1 MMPEAYRLNMNTM
14 AVIMDSYAKYVVFL
28 SLLVFHPLITR
39 YSQLADHYGADI
51 AGDILKRTMPTTTS
65 NKPRVSPRESLKSNK
80 PYQFKSNAHAG
91 QPIYR
96 AF

>member
-1 MMPEAYRLNMNTM
+1 M
-14 AVIMDSYAKYVVFL
+14 
-28 SLLVFHPLITR
+28 R

-51 AGDILKRTMPTTTS
+51 AGDILKRTVPTTTP
-65 NKPRVSPRESLKSNK
+65 NKPRDPPRNTPRNSLKPNK
-80 PYQFKSNAHAG
+80 PYPFKSSAHAG